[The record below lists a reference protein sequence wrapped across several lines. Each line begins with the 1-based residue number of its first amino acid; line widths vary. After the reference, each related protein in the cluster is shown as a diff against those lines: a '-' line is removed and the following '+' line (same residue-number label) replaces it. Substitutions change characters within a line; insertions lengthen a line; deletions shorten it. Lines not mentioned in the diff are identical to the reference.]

1 MARITVGS
9 LVRHT
14 LFGTIGLVIEHT
26 MWNGD
31 WGAFRVKFN
40 KPYTLGDL
48 DPGSSQSIKV
58 FIDRADRWELI
69 SGCDIP

>member
-14 LFGTIGLVIEHT
+14 IFDTIGIVIEHT

-40 KPYTLGDL
+40 KPYDR
-48 DPGSSQSIKV
+48 GSSLS
-58 FIDRADRWELI
+58 LI
-69 SGCDIP
+69 HI

>member
-14 LFGTIGLVIEHT
+14 IFDTIGIVIEHT

-40 KPYTLGDL
+40 KPYDR
-48 DPGSSQSIKV
+48 GSSCPIKV
-58 FIDRADRWELI
+58 FGNSGKFLAANVIRGSDRL
-69 SGCDIP
+69 

>member
-1 MARITVGS
+1 MERITVGS

-14 LFGTIGLVIEHT
+14 IFDTIGIVIEHT

-40 KPYTLGDL
+40 KPYNR
-48 DPGSSQSIKV
+48 GSSQSIKV